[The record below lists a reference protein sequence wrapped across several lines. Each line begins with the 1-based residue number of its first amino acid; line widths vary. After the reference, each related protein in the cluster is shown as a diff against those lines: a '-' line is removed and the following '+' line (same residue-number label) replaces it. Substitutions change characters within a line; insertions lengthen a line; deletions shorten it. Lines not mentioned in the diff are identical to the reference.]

1 MPVAACLGCARVIM
15 EIGNRF
21 IRMLLYWEVHLCNY
35 QREEKR
41 TVNFI
46 SLGGCMKKI
55 SVLLSMIAVFIGT
68 VMVAMT
74 LLTKRARS
82 VSILGGADGPTSIF
96 LAGKVDPTSVIIR
109 IIVGVVFIIGG
120 TVLFFLSR
128 KRKSRS
134 EK

>member
-1 MPVAACLGCARVIM
+1 
-15 EIGNRF
+15 
-21 IRMLLYWEVHLCNY
+21 
-35 QREEKR
+35 
-41 TVNFI
+41 
-46 SLGGCMKKI
+46 MKKI

-74 LLTKRARS
+74 LLTRRARS

>member
-1 MPVAACLGCARVIM
+1 M
-15 EIGNRF
+15 
-21 IRMLLYWEVHLCNY
+21 CNY

-46 SLGGCMKKI
+46 SFGGCMKKI

-68 VMVAMT
+68 VVVAMT
-74 LLTKRARS
+74 LLTRRARS

-109 IIVGVVFIIGG
+109 IIFGVVFIIGG
-120 TVLFFLSR
+120 TFLFFLSR